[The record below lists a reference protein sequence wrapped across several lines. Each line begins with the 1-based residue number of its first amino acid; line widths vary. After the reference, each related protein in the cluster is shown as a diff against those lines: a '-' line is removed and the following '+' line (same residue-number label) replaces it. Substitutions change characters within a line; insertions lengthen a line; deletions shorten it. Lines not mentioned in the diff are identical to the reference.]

1 MVATNLYMDSAGV
14 GSKVAAIVVAGGSG
28 SRFGAPL
35 PKQFHELNGYPV
47 YIWPISQILSM
58 HTVMHIVITAP
69 PEHIARVQSDLLIFS
84 EAQRQR
90 VSVIAGGATRQES
103 VYNALHHLVEHSP
116 DLVIIH
122 DGARPF
128 AGVKSFN
135 DCLST
140 LKKSGAC
147 TIGMPVSDTI
157 KKIDHDV
164 IVETVD
170 RSQLW
175 SVQTPQ
181 GAPFKLLLQCH
192 EGARANGISVTDD
205 AAILESFGHKVTIFA
220 GFSHNI
226 KVTVADDFKTCQLLS
241 PLYLSN
247 KPMQP

>member
-1 MVATNLYMDSAGV
+1 MDSAAV
-14 GSKVAAIVVAGGSG
+14 GSNVAAIVVAGGSG
-28 SRFGAPL
+28 SRFGAAL

-47 YIWPISQILSM
+47 YIWPISKLLLISSIK
-58 HTVMHIVITAP
+58 HITITAP
-69 PEHIARVQSDLLIFS
+69 PEHIDRVQSDLLIFS
-84 EAQRQR
+84 ERQRQR

-103 VYNALHHLVEHSP
+103 VYNALQHLNQHSP

-135 DCLST
+135 DCLTT
-140 LKKSGAC
+140 LKNSGAC

-157 KKIDHDV
+157 KKIDQDV

-192 EGARANGISVTDD
+192 EAARAKGISVTDD
-205 AAILESFGHKVTIFA
+205 AAILESFGHKVTIFT

-226 KVTVADDFKTCQLLS
+226 KVTVTDDFKTCQLLS
-241 PLYLSN
+241 PLYLSS